1 MGPSVT
7 TRPWQTLVSDVHDPE
22 NLGVADIDYWVVI
35 GNDGARDTFVKN
47 GGTFIR
53 ARRIGSGPVGTA
65 GGSK

>member
-1 MGPSVT
+1 
-7 TRPWQTLVSDVHDPE
+7 VSDVHDPE